1 MTPYL
6 RYTLPRSL
14 TVASVLAVAAAFSL
28 CAIAQGPGA
37 SRLADADRE
46 AAWTLQAKGVAASLE
61 LTMDEAVKLNEVYSA
76 SRTSLEA
83 AVEKLADS
91 GERGPGRFEA
101 YRKAADEERAKLKT
115 ALAEFLPPEAAE
127 KATATLGTFSR
138 QWDRMAH
145 TLAGFGLDDEK
156 LNMAL
161 ELVAG
166 YVVES
171 DAAMREAFAQQ
182 DWQSVRT
189 KVQESKSSLD
199 TALAEVLS
207 EEQLAT
213 WKETTTMR
221 ASRGDGNGRG
231 DRRGDQRDDNDSD
244 QNEG

>member
-14 TVASVLAVAAAFSL
+14 TVASVLAVAATFPLFAE
-28 CAIAQGPGA
+28 AQGVGA
-37 SRLADADRE
+37 SRLSDADRE
-46 AAWTLQAKGVAASLE
+46 AAWTLQAKGVAASLD
-61 LTMDEAVKLNEVYSA
+61 LTMDEAVKLSEVYSA
-76 SRTSLEA
+76 SRSSLEA
-83 AVEKLADS
+83 SVEKLADS

-115 ALAEFLPPEAAE
+115 ELAEFLSPEAAE

-145 TLAGFGLDDEK
+145 TIAGFGLEEEK
-156 LNMAL
+156 RNKAL

-189 KVQESKSSLD
+189 KVQESKSTLD
-199 TALAEVLS
+199 SSLAEVMT
-207 EEQLAT
+207 EDQLAS
-213 WKETTTMR
+213 WKEATTY
-221 ASRGDGNGRG
+221 RGGRSGDEGRG
-231 DRRGDQRDDNDSD
+231 DRRGDRRDDEDED
-244 QNEG
+244 RNEG

>member
-14 TVASVLAVAAAFSL
+14 AIASVIAVAATFSFP
-28 CAIAQGPGA
+28 AHAQGPGG
-37 SRLADADRE
+37 SRLSDADRE
-46 AAWTLQAKGVAASLE
+46 AAWTLQAKGVAASLD
-61 LTMDEAVKLNEVYSA
+61 LTMDEAVKVAEVYSA
-76 SRTSLEA
+76 SRSSLEA
-83 AVEKLADS
+83 AVAKLADS

-101 YRKAADEERAKLKT
+101 YRKAADEERAKLKA
-115 ALAEFLPPEAAE
+115 ALAEFLSPDAAE

-138 QWDRMAH
+138 QWDRMAN
-145 TLAGFGLDDEK
+145 TLAGFGLEDEK
-156 LNMAL
+156 LNKAL

-189 KVQESKSSLD
+189 KAQESKSSLD

-213 WKETTTMR
+213 WKTATTY
-221 ASRGDGNGRG
+221 RGNRGGGESGSEGRG
-231 DRRGDQRDDNDSD
+231 DRRDDDD
-244 QNEG
+244 AGRQEG